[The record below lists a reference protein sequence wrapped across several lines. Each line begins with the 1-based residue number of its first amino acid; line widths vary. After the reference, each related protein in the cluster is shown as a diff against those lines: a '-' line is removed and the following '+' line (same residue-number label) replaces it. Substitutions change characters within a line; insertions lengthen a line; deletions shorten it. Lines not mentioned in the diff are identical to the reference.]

1 MRCPECK
8 HNQRYKEGMRCN
20 NCRYQF
26 VFHKKQDPISD
37 YALRQLIQRLS
48 DHGQLSFTATQL
60 ALEICRFWRKKI
72 LGPIGCGIIALVIG
86 AFVGLF
92 VAGIWEWWGG
102 ILIPVVVVLPLAI
115 GLSRKEKSKLA
126 FGKARTLVNR
136 YHQAHPIQALA
147 NGTAFRDRSALPEP
161 FDPHYAP
168 ERILIVERDEL
179 VDMLIRNRFH
189 LSHKAVVVSSSGY
202 PESVFSACQGFLRN
216 HPDTP
221 VQLIHDASLQGFALA
236 SQLAADPKW
245 AFARQQMIDLGI
257 PQSALQDNH
266 VLPWLPSS
274 YPTQAD
280 GTFSARH
287 MQQLSA
293 GYRMPLDHIGPK
305 SLMGLLGAAVVVGG
319 SWLLV
324 PAALSTASGM
334 EAEVDYG

>member
-8 HNQRYKEGMRCN
+8 HNQRHKEGTRCSK
-20 NCRYQF
+20 CRYQF
-26 VFHKKQDPISD
+26 VFQKRHDQISD
-37 YALRQLIQRLS
+37 YALRQLIGRLS
-48 DHGQLSFTATQL
+48 DHGQLSFTTTQL
-60 ALEICRFWRKKI
+60 ALEICRLWRKKI
-72 LGPIGCGIIALVIG
+72 LGPVGCGIIALVIS
-86 AFVGLF
+86 AIAGLF
-92 VAGIWEWWGG
+92 VSGIWKWWGG
-102 ILIPVVVVLPLAI
+102 MLIPVAVLLPLAI
-115 GLSRKEKSKLA
+115 GLSRKEKSKLP
-126 FGKARTLVNR
+126 FDKARTLVNR

-147 NGTAFRDRSALPEP
+147 NGTAFRDRSAMPEP

-168 ERILIVERDEL
+168 ERILIVERDDL

-221 VQLIHDASLQGFALA
+221 VQLIHDASLRGFALA

-280 GTFSARH
+280 GTFSIHHA
-287 MQQLSA
+287 QQLRA

-305 SLMGLLGAAVVVGG
+305 SLTGLLGTAVVGG
-319 SWLLV
+319 SWLLI
-324 PAALSTASGM
+324 PAALSATSGL
-334 EAEVDYG
+334 EVEVDYG